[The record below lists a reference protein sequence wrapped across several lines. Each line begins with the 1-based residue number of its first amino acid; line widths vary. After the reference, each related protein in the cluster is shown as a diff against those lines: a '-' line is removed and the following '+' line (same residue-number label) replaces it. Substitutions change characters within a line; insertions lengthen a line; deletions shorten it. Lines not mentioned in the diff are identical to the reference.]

1 MNGEILIVDENPGVQ
16 RALKRVLSQNGYS
29 VVTTDNVQ
37 SAVCLINQSP
47 PSLIILDVKMPR
59 GDGIKLIH
67 LLKENGYPLSIIVM
81 TAYPTLFTRE
91 EALKNGAS
99 AYVTKPFDSAEILRY
114 IHQLAE
120 GLTKHGT
127 AHDI

>member
-1 MNGEILIVDENPGVQ
+1 MNGDILIVEENPGVQ
-16 RALKRVLSQNGYS
+16 RALKRFLSQHGYS
-29 VVTTDNVQ
+29 VVTTDSVR
-37 SAVCLINQSP
+37 SAVHLINQSP

-59 GDGIKLIH
+59 GDGIKFLQ

-99 AYVTKPFDSAEILRY
+99 AYVTKPFDSVEILRY
-114 IHQLAE
+114 IYQL
-120 GLTKHGT
+120 HN
-127 AHDI
+127 I